1 MDQGRC
7 GNLYLTER
15 KNDMKYTGNDI
26 VSVIAD
32 DEGEDYDDGMYIRID
47 ETYAPIGFNGSMIV
61 KDIER
66 FQDLPSWL
74 LALKKGEIAFHP
86 PDSLDCVI
94 IMGRQWLWVIRAGQ
108 VIKDIGKTIKKI
120 KRLPA
125 YAQELL
131 IVSVTF

>member
-1 MDQGRC
+1 MS
-7 GNLYLTER
+7 
-15 KNDMKYTGNDI
+15 I
-26 VSVIAD
+26 IAD
-32 DEGEDYDDGMYIRID
+32 DGTVDDPSDGMYIRID

-74 LALKKGEIAFHP
+74 LALKKGEIAFHS
-86 PDSLDCVI
+86 PDSLNCAI

-108 VIKDIGKTIKKI
+108 VTKDIGKTIKKV